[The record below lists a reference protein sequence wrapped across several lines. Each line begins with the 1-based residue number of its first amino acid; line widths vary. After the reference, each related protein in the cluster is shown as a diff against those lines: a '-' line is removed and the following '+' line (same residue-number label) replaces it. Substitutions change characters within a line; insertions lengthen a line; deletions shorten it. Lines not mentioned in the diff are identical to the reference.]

1 MPPRIIPEAALEAL
15 ALVLLLDD
23 ALVPEDEVTDADVDP
38 SPDALEELD
47 EELGEGKEVIEK
59 EIEVLVLASAQN
71 WFVNPSAPLNEGRAA
86 DVVELAERLDPEPL
100 MVALAVIEPLEIELL
115 VEDEPATELDEE
127 DVEDD

>member
-71 WFVNPSAPLNEGRAA
+71 WFVNPSAVASSLAQLDCMQDMRA
-86 DVVELAERLDPEPL
+86 L
-100 MVALAVIEPLEIELL
+100 
-115 VEDEPATELDEE
+115 
-127 DVEDD
+127 